1 MMARGALVAT
11 FLMCLACEGA
21 AQSATLG
28 RDVSVLA
35 ADSMEG
41 RATGTPGGARARAYL
56 LRRFAEIGLRPL
68 SGGYELPFGV
78 SPGPDG
84 TARRGVNLAAHVR
97 GTAMPER
104 WIVVSAHYD
113 HLGVRNGNVFNGADD
128 NASGVAGLLALG
140 EWAVEN
146 PPQHSI
152 LFIAFDAEELGL
164 LGARAFIDAPPIAR
178 EAIAINVNM
187 DMIGRNDAGE
197 LYVAGTAHYAAL
209 APLIDS
215 IAADAPVR
223 LLRGHDQPG
232 TRPSDDWTLAS
243 DHGPFHQVGIPFL
256 YFGEED
262 HPDYH
267 RATDDSERIQG
278 EFHAAAVETVRRTIE
293 ALDRGLPGLNLKPS
307 EAGR

>member
-1 MMARGALVAT
+1 
-11 FLMCLACEGA
+11 LACDGA
-21 AQSATLG
+21 AQSATLA

-41 RATGTPGGARARAYL
+41 RGTATPGGARARAYL

-68 SGGYELPFGV
+68 SGGYELPFDIGA
-78 SPGPDG
+78 GRDG
-84 TARRGVNLAAHVR
+84 TARRGVNLAGHVR
-97 GTAMPER
+97 GTALPES
-104 WIVVSAHYD
+104 WIIVSAHYD
-113 HLGVRNGNVFNGADD
+113 HLGVQNGNVFNGADD

-140 EWAVEN
+140 EWAVQN

-164 LGARAFIDAPPIAR
+164 RGARAFVDAPPFAR
-178 EAIAINVNM
+178 EAIIINVNL
-187 DMIGRNDAGE
+187 DMIGRNDARE
-197 LYVAGTAHYAAL
+197 LYVAGTAHYPAL
-209 APLIDS
+209 APLVDS
-215 IAADAPVR
+215 IAAAAPVR
-223 LLRGHDQPG
+223 LLRGHDRPG
-232 TRPSDDWTLAS
+232 ARPSDDWTEAS

-267 RATDDSERIQG
+267 RPTDDIERIQSD
-278 EFHAAAVETVRRTIE
+278 FHAGAVETVRRTIE
-293 ALDRGLPGLNLKPS
+293 ALDRKLPALQLKPT